1 MRAGRLRHRVTVEQ
15 PSVADDGYGGQARS
29 WSAFATV
36 WASVEPLQ
44 GHEYFQAQQAQ
55 ATVTHKVTM
64 RHLDGVTHDMRVKL
78 GSRALNIVSV
88 IDTEERGRELVLMC
102 EEAVR

>member
-15 PSVADDGYGGQARS
+15 LLVTDDGYGGQSQA
-29 WSAFATV
+29 WSTFATV

-44 GHEYFQAQQAQ
+44 GREYFQAQQAQ

-64 RHLDGVTHDMRVKL
+64 RHLDGVTHDMRVKH

-102 EEAVR
+102 EEAVQ